1 MLSKLKSWL
10 TDNEKKTRKYCK
22 DLLGQLKRT
31 HLDPVL
37 QRLRGKEAAKVS
49 FDDVID
55 GYTRIKDSYYK
66 SAKGAKDAIAAVFF
80 EFHPVRN
87 PYFMN
92 FYFPS
97 KNARSEYHRFLIECR
112 KLRLAVTK
120 DSDNPLKQSN
130 LKKYIQKGDA
140 NCGEMGTN
148 KPHLVAILI
157 GGISGESF
165 FFNNLAV

>member
-1 MLSKLKSWL
+1 MEKKLASWL
-10 TDNEKKTRKYCK
+10 ADNEVKTRQFCK
-22 DLLGQLKRT
+22 DLLDQLKRL
-31 HLDPVL
+31 HLDPVFQQL
-37 QRLRGKEAAKVS
+37 QGRGAAKVS

-112 KLRLAVTK
+112 TLRLAVTK

-165 FFNNLAV
+165 F